1 MNRNYYFKTFFI
13 LFLYTGICSAQQNI
27 KYDLDGALKQNKLLF
42 NPDQS
47 VTPLID
53 ADKDGVSSNGIV
65 WIKDLE
71 FSTGTID
78 IDLKGKDI
86 FQQSFLGIALGL
98 DTTTFEAVYFRPF
111 NFQSTDSLRRKH
123 TVQYISEPVYPWE
136 KLRDE
141 FPLVYENATKPF
153 PLAKAWF
160 HAKIVIKA
168 DEISVYVDHS
178 SKASLQIRRL
188 NKIQKGML
196 GLWTYGLKG
205 DFANLVISDQK

>member
-1 MNRNYYFKTFFI
+1 MNRNYYFKIFFI
-13 LFLYTGICSAQQNI
+13 LFLYAGTSSAQQTIN
-27 KYDLDGALKQNKLLF
+27 YDLGNALKQNKLIF
-42 NPDQS
+42 HPDQS

-53 ADKDGVSSNGIV
+53 DNRQGVSSNGIV
-65 WIKDLE
+65 WIKDIE
-71 FSTGTID
+71 FSTGVID
-78 IDLKGKDI
+78 IDLRGKDI

-111 NFQSTDSLRRKH
+111 NFQSKDPLRRNH
-123 TVQYISEPVYPWE
+123 TVQYISEPAYPWE

-141 FPLVYENATKPF
+141 FPLIYENSTKPF
-153 PLAKAWF
+153 PLANAWF

-168 DEISVYVDHS
+168 DEISVYTDHS
-178 SKASLQIRRL
+178 SIVSLKVKRL

-205 DFANLVISDQK
+205 DFANLMITNQK